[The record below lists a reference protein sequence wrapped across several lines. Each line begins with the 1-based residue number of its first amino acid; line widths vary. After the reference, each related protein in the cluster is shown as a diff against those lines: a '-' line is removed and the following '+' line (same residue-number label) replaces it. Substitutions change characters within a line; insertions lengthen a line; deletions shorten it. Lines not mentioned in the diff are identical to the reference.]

1 MYCMRSPLARRQ
13 FLKLATRPPPPPPH
27 RSVAASPRWKSDK
40 HSPEVEATA
49 AAASAL
55 IYPAPA
61 TTQHDNL
68 ASFISY
74 AERTGLDATSTV
86 YVGTHYEYT
95 VAASLA
101 RYGLALRRVGGARDR
116 GTDLLGTWTLP
127 DAAGG
132 SSAALRVLVQCK
144 AGAGQRVGPQHIR
157 ELEGARAGA
166 PPGWRGDDVL
176 AVLACERAA
185 TKGVR
190 EALGHSRW
198 PMAYVFCEGG
208 GGGGG
213 GGGGAVRQMLWNKKA
228 EESGLAG
235 LGVGTRHVGEGEKED
250 TELVLTRKGR
260 ALPFVGG

>member
-1 MYCMRSPLARRQ
+1 MYCMRSSLARRQ
-13 FLKLATRPPPPPPH
+13 FLKLVTRPPPPH

-40 HSPEVEATA
+40 HSPEATPEEE
-49 AAASAL
+49 SAL

-68 ASFISY
+68 ASFTSY
-74 AERTGLDATSTV
+74 AERTGLDPTSTV

-101 RYGLALRRVGGARDR
+101 RYGLTLRRVGGARDR
-116 GTDLLGTWTLP
+116 GTDLLGTWILP
-127 DAAGG
+127 DATG
-132 SSAALRVLVQCK
+132 SSALRVLVQCK
-144 AGAGQRVGPQHIR
+144 AGVGQRVGPQHVR

-176 AVLACERAA
+176 VVLACERAA

-190 EALGHSRW
+190 EALGRSRW

-208 GGGGG
+208 GG
-213 GGGGAVRQMLWNKKA
+213 AVRQILWNNKA
-228 EESGLAG
+228 EESELAG
-235 LGVGTRHVGEGEKED
+235 VGVGARHVGEGEDED
-250 TELVLTRKGR
+250 TELVLMRKGR